1 MFKYIFSLVLAVT
14 LFFVF
19 VFDLAL
25 SNDSIGNLFVAGILG
40 CLVLFLLFKFG
51 LHYKILALNRFAN
64 AFYYSVFEYKKAQ
77 VKPSDMTYMDSVR
90 EQAEVALAANFD
102 PTLTTADLNIP
113 ATLYSGKDPFLAEL
127 RAKIQ
132 KAQEIKLKARHL
144 DRKADVLLGK
154 TKEELVEKD
163 LADKTPARLL
173 DRMLDIENGVAAIID
188 LTVDEIRHQG
198 YGRAPDYQ
206 IITRIALDD
215 NPYFSRTF
223 KFFASGDIV
232 WRTFPGAFYDNSAW
246 DHWYICRLL
255 SGVKSGWRY
264 QIWRF
269 RSNYQFAGWSSCF
282 VAYGI
287 RQHIVSR

>member
-1 MFKYIFSLVLAVT
+1 MFKYIFSLVLAVI

-19 VFDLAL
+19 VSDLAL
-25 SNDSIGNLFVAGILG
+25 TNDSIGNLFVAGILG

-132 KAQEIKLKARHL
+132 KAKEIKLEARHL

-154 TKEELVEKD
+154 KKEELVEKD

-206 IITRIALDD
+206 IITRIALDAS
-215 NPYFSRTF
+215 PYFSRTF

-232 WRTFPGAFYDNSAW
+232 GVLFRAPFMIILLGIIGTFAGFYLALNQGGD
-246 DHWYICRLL
+246 I
-255 SGVKSGWRY
+255 KSGASVA
-264 QIWRF
+264 II
-269 RSNYQFAGWSSCF
+269 SSL
-282 VAYGI
+282 VGLP
-287 RQHIVSR
+287 VSLLMEYVNTLFPD